1 LGIPVKICNYK
12 HKILGILATIED
24 ISHDLEKNTSIC
36 EVKGEKIMLR
46 QSNDFLA
53 SPVGQAQNG
62 TPSTWGIAMTSR
74 SESALITLRR
84 IMHVTDTNARALARR
99 TGLTLAQ
106 MIVLEIV
113 AEDDRTTPKEIARRS
128 GVSQAT
134 ITSLIDKLE
143 ARELVTRRRS
153 VQDRRLIRVA
163 ATEAGRRLLAN
174 APNPLYAA
182 FSSKFE
188 ALPEW
193 EQLMLLAGLERVASL
208 MNADTV
214 EALPHADEARPAI

>member
-1 LGIPVKICNYK
+1 
-12 HKILGILATIED
+12 
-24 ISHDLEKNTSIC
+24 
-36 EVKGEKIMLR
+36 MLR
-46 QSNDFLA
+46 QSNDILA
-53 SPVGQAQNG
+53 GVGFPDQNG
-62 TPSTWGIAMTSR
+62 DPSTWGVAMSSR
-74 SESALITLRR
+74 SESALVTLRR
-84 IMHVTDTNARALARR
+84 IMHVADTNARALARR

-113 AEDDRTTPKEIARRS
+113 AEDDRSTPKEIARRS

-143 ARELVTRRRS
+143 GRGFVTRRRS
-153 VQDRRLIRVA
+153 VQDRRLIRVT
-163 ATEAGRRLLAN
+163 ATEEGRRLLAN

-188 ALPEW
+188 ALPDW
-193 EQLMLLAGLERVASL
+193 EQLMLLAGLERVAGL

-214 EALPHADEARPAI
+214 EALPPTDEVRPAAM

>member
-1 LGIPVKICNYK
+1 
-12 HKILGILATIED
+12 
-24 ISHDLEKNTSIC
+24 
-36 EVKGEKIMLR
+36 MLR
-46 QSNDFLA
+46 QSNDILA
-53 SPVGQAQNG
+53 TPAFRDQNG
-62 TPSTWGIAMTSR
+62 VPSTWGITMTSR
-74 SESALITLRR
+74 SESALVTLRR
-84 IMHVTDTNARALARR
+84 IMHVADTNARALARR

-143 ARELVTRRRS
+143 GRGFVTRRRS
-153 VQDRRLIRVA
+153 EQDRRLIRVA
-163 ATEAGRRLLAN
+163 ATDEGRKLLAN

-182 FSSKFE
+182 FSTKFE
-188 ALPEW
+188 SLPEW
-193 EQLMLLAGLERVASL
+193 EQLMLLAGLERVAGL

-214 EALPHADEARPAI
+214 EALPPTDDIRPAAM

>member
-1 LGIPVKICNYK
+1 LIN
-12 HKILGILATIED
+12 ED
-24 ISHDLEKNTSIC
+24 INPHKS
-36 EVKGEKIMLR
+36 LR
-46 QSNDFLA
+46 PSNDNLA
-53 SPVGQAQNG
+53 QLRKAGQNG

-74 SESALITLRR
+74 SESALVTLRR

-113 AEDDRTTPKEIARRS
+113 AEDDRSTPKEIARRS

-143 ARELVTRRRS
+143 ARGFVTRRRS
-153 VQDRRLIRVA
+153 EQDRRLIRVT

-182 FSSKFE
+182 FSAKFE
-188 ALPEW
+188 GLPEW
-193 EQLMLLAGLERVASL
+193 EQLMILATLERVSGL
-208 MNADTV
+208 MNADQV
-214 EALPHADEARPAI
+214 EALPPTDEPRLASI

>member
-1 LGIPVKICNYK
+1 
-12 HKILGILATIED
+12 
-24 ISHDLEKNTSIC
+24 
-36 EVKGEKIMLR
+36 MLR
-46 QSNDFLA
+46 HSNDFLA
-53 SPVGQAQNG
+53 SPVGPAQNG
-62 TPSTWGIAMTSR
+62 TPSTWGVAMTSR

-188 ALPEW
+188 TLPEW

>member
-1 LGIPVKICNYK
+1 
-12 HKILGILATIED
+12 
-24 ISHDLEKNTSIC
+24 
-36 EVKGEKIMLR
+36 MLR
-46 QSNDFLA
+46 QSNDILESA
-53 SPVGQAQNG
+53 AGSVQYGA
-62 TPSTWGIAMTSR
+62 PSIWGIDMTSR

-143 ARELVTRRRS
+143 ARGLVTRRRS
-153 VQDRRLIRVA
+153 VQDRRLIRVT
-163 ATEAGRRLLAN
+163 ATEEGRRLLAN

-182 FSSKFE
+182 FSDRFE
-188 ALPEW
+188 RLPEW
-193 EQLMLLAGLERVASL
+193 EQLMLMAALERVAGL
-208 MNADTV
+208 MNAETA
-214 EALPHADEARPAI
+214 EALPQADEARAASM

>member
-1 LGIPVKICNYK
+1 
-12 HKILGILATIED
+12 
-24 ISHDLEKNTSIC
+24 
-36 EVKGEKIMLR
+36 MLR
-46 QSNDFLA
+46 QSNDILEA
-53 SPVGQAQNG
+53 AQGSVQNG
-62 TPSTWGIAMTSR
+62 APSTWGIDMTSR
-74 SESALITLRR
+74 SEAALITLRR

-143 ARELVTRRRS
+143 ARGLVTRRRS
-153 VQDRRLIRVA
+153 VQDRRLIRVT
-163 ATEAGRRLLAN
+163 ATEEGRRLLAN

-182 FSSKFE
+182 FSDRFE
-188 ALPEW
+188 RLPDW
-193 EQLMLLAGLERVASL
+193 EQLMLMAALERVAGL
-208 MNADTV
+208 MNAETA
-214 EALPHADEARPAI
+214 EALPQADESRAASM

>member
-1 LGIPVKICNYK
+1 MLWQPNE
-12 HKILGILATIED
+12 ILAD
-24 ISHDLEKNTSIC
+24 PAFP
-36 EVKGEKIMLR
+36 GESGAPSLR
-46 QSNDFLA
+46 
-53 SPVGQAQNG
+53 
-62 TPSTWGIAMTSR
+62 GIAMSSR
-74 SESALITLRR
+74 SESALVTLRR
-84 IMHVTDTNARALARR
+84 IMHVADTNARALARR

-143 ARELVTRRRS
+143 GRGFVTRRRS
-153 VQDRRLIRVA
+153 EQDRRLIRVA
-163 ATEAGRRLLAN
+163 ATEEGRRLLAN

-182 FSSKFE
+182 FSMKFE
-188 ALPEW
+188 RLPEW
-193 EQLMLLAGLERVASL
+193 EQLMLLAGLERIAGL

-214 EALPHADEARPAI
+214 EALAPTDEVRPAAI

>member
-1 LGIPVKICNYK
+1 
-12 HKILGILATIED
+12 
-24 ISHDLEKNTSIC
+24 
-36 EVKGEKIMLR
+36 MLR

-53 SPVGQAQNG
+53 SPVGPAQNG
-62 TPSTWGIAMTSR
+62 TPATWGIAMTSR

-182 FSSKFE
+182 FSAKFE

-193 EQLMLLAGLERVASL
+193 EQLMLLAGLERVSNL

>member
-1 LGIPVKICNYK
+1 
-12 HKILGILATIED
+12 
-24 ISHDLEKNTSIC
+24 
-36 EVKGEKIMLR
+36 MFR
-46 QSNDFLA
+46 QSNDILA
-53 SPVGQAQNG
+53 SVDGSVQNG
-62 TPSTWGIAMTSR
+62 APSTWGIEMTSR

-143 ARELVTRRRS
+143 ARGLVTRRRS
-153 VQDRRLIRVA
+153 VQDRRLIRVT
-163 ATEAGRRLLAN
+163 ATEEGRRLLAN

-182 FSSKFE
+182 FSDRFE
-188 ALPEW
+188 RLPDW
-193 EQLMLLAGLERVASL
+193 EQLMLLAALERLAGL
-208 MNADTV
+208 MNAESV
-214 EALPHADEARPAI
+214 EALAPADAARPAAM